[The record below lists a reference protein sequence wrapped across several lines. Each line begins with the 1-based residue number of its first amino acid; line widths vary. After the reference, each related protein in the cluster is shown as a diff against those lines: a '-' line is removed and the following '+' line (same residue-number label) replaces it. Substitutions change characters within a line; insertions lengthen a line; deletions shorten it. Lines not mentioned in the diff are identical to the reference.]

1 MPGSFELCLAFGS
14 IQHGLQRLNESVG
27 LRSWQ
32 ELYIRHSCT
41 YGSAHEGE
49 QGGEAAC
56 CIGQPCIRLPPER
69 PDLFGWA
76 KWLEVSGLALQ
87 AQLGHVWPCEQARCC
102 GLLNVASF
110 IAWLN
115 LSAAYL

>member
-14 IQHGLQRLNESVG
+14 IQHGLQRLNEVVG

-41 YGSAHEGE
+41 YGLAHEGE

-56 CIGQPCIRLPPER
+56 CTGQPCIRLPPER
-69 PDLFGWA
+69 SDLFGWA
-76 KWLEVSGLALQ
+76 KWLEVSGLGLQ
-87 AQLGHVWPCEQARCC
+87 APCC
-102 GLLNVASF
+102 GLLNVASLM
-110 IAWLN
+110 AWLN